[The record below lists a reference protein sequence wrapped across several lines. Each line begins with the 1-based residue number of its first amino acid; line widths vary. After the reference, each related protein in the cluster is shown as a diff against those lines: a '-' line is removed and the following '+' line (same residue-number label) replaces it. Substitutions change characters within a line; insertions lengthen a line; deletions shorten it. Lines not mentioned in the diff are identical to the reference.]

1 MALTHGHG
9 GGSPPAEQQPVVVIN
24 NPLWEGVAP
33 PPLGEGEEGRRIY
46 QGLAFLLIT
55 VMFALLVVQ
64 PPQPV
69 GSQLLF
75 ECYAASIFVTL
86 YTGMVLLLGFSVGSP
101 IES

>member
-24 NPLWEGVAP
+24 NPLWEG
-33 PPLGEGEEGRRIY
+33 
-46 QGLAFLLIT
+46 GLAFLLIT
-55 VMFALLVVQ
+55 VTFALLVVQ

-75 ECYAASIFVTL
+75 ECYAASIFVTF
-86 YTGMVLLLGFSVGSP
+86 YTGMVLLFSSIAANTGRALP
-101 IES
+101 H